1 MTMEDR
7 TAVVGVFERREDA
20 DRAVEALQHDGFP
33 DDRIGFA
40 VRGGGDTPEGATD
53 SAVTGAGEG
62 AATGLL
68 TGGVIGG
75 LLGAAA
81 SGLIPGI
88 GPVLAGGILASVLG
102 GAAVGAA
109 AGGLLGALMGLGV
122 PEEEARY
129 YQNEFEA
136 GRIIVTVRANGR
148 SAEARSILD
157 SHGAYDVHGGAVR
170 GSTATESVASPRP
183 AAGLSTSAPSMH
195 VDPTTGT
202 SATSGHSWDDVSA
215 TYRDAWDHQHGE
227 SSGLRWQDEEAGYR
241 YGYEMSHDP
250 RYQDREWDDI
260 EPEMRTG
267 YGEWSNRYGYRY
279 DDENVWD
286 RIKDTVRSTFTH
298 AQHRVS

>member
-7 TAVVGVFERREDA
+7 TAVVGVFEHREDA
-20 DRAVEALQHDGFP
+20 DRAVDALRHAGFP

-40 VRGGGDTPEGATD
+40 VRGGGDAPEGATD
-53 SAVTGAGEG
+53 AATAGAGEG

-109 AGGLLGALMGLGV
+109 AGGLLGALMGMGV

-129 YQNEFEA
+129 YQGEFEA

-148 SAEARSILD
+148 SADARSILD
-157 SHGAYDVHGGAVR
+157 SHGANDVHGGSVR
-170 GSTATESVASPRP
+170 ESAATETVVSPG
-183 AAGLSTSAPSMH
+183 ATSDFTSSMEPPRM
-195 VDPTTGT
+195 DPTTGT
-202 SATSGHSWDDVSA
+202 ASMPGHGWDEVSA
-215 TYRDAWDHQHGE
+215 TYRDAWDRQYGE
-227 SSGLRWQDEEAGYR
+227 SSGRRWQDEEAGYR

-250 RYQDREWDDI
+250 RYQDREWDEI
-260 EPEMRTG
+260 EPELSSG
-267 YGEWSNRYGYRY
+267 YSTWSNHYGYRS
-279 DDENVWD
+279 DDENAWD

-298 AQHRVS
+298 ARHRVA